1 MYTYESGRLYSATP
15 ACRDSICFS
24 ALDYLSKLVGPRW
37 PAKHGPPYLLP
48 WHLPTWK
55 EREGGREDFLLL
67 PIPAGTVLKEY
78 EEIKHSRPTL
88 LLPTQDNVARLLD
101 FVESFPDL
109 SARTLEHIEWMD
121 KMLDNNK
128 GQFALRSHLNVKVE
142 ATAENDRGDSYLRRF
157 LSQEK
162 PPERIYIIIDPP
174 TFTERGDPCR
184 GRWRYP
190 AGRNVRG
197 G

>member
-1 MYTYESGRLYSATP
+1 MT
-15 ACRDSICFS
+15 
-24 ALDYLSKLVGPRW
+24 
-37 PAKHGPPYLLP
+37 
-48 WHLPTWK
+48 K

-109 SARTLEHIEWMD
+109 STRTLEQIEWMD

-128 GQFALRSHLNVKVE
+128 GQFTLRSHLNVKAE
-142 ATAENDRGDSYLRRF
+142 ATAENDQGDSYLRRS

-162 PPERIYIIIDPP
+162 PPERIIQGSDCAWD
-174 TFTERGDPCR
+174 TDQGLECCVSTALEDNDSCSDHSSEELD
-184 GRWRYP
+184 
-190 AGRNVRG
+190 
-197 G
+197 